1 VTELAYDMDL
11 VVHAAPGLRLV
22 GVYAS
27 RGDADL
33 EGERDVPLHLS
44 TLFLSKRRG
53 AIYLAF
59 ASDAGDLPER
69 SYVEAGAGLG

>member
-1 VTELAYDMDL
+1 MS
-11 VVHAAPGLRLV
+11 
-22 GVYAS
+22 AS
-27 RGDADL
+27 
-33 EGERDVPLHLS
+33 LS

-69 SYVEAGAGLG
+69 SYVEGRPLASVDLSYREVGRNARLRRSWNCPW